1 MPNYERLPIA
11 EPAWDKHVMAGHI
24 LYIDRFGNLISNL
37 TAYHLKE
44 VRGLTKRPEPYIR
57 IGGITID
64 GMVRSYA
71 EGSPDTPQ
79 ALINSNG
86 YVEVFLK
93 EGRAADRLKVDRG
106 QRIELC

>member
-1 MPNYERLPIA
+1 MSN
-11 EPAWDKHVMAGHI
+11 DKQCEKHCRRKTKGCL
-24 LYIDRFGNLISNL
+24 LYTS
-37 TAYHLKE
+37 
-44 VRGLTKRPEPYIR
+44 
-57 IGGITID
+57 
-64 GMVRSYA
+64 SYA